1 MSRTRSATRFTTRC
15 SRLFRLLLLAAL
27 SFLLGNSCAHQ
38 KAAHPL
44 EVERL
49 GGLAGYGTE
58 GSRLRSRGQVDV
70 STLSAE
76 DRQTV
81 EVLFSDARAGSP
93 RPDEFR
99 YRLTRW
105 TDKGP
110 QSVEVPENQVP
121 AAVRDVVKDEL
132 R

>member
-1 MSRTRSATRFTTRC
+1 
-15 SRLFRLLLLAAL
+15 LLLLAAL
-27 SFLLGNSCAHQ
+27 SFLIGNSCAHQ
-38 KAAHPL
+38 NVAAHPL

-76 DRQTV
+76 DRRTV
-81 EVLFSDARAGSP
+81 DSLFVGPSAGSS

-99 YRLTRW
+99 YKLTRW